1 MAAHDELLSLRT
13 LVLRGREV
21 AFTQAFLVWQRD
33 GQQLTWSGSARGAAL
48 EGIVADG
55 QEVSLTAASLDGRT
69 VSGRVVVMQPE
80 GLAGLLA
87 FAGSGPL
94 VVEGREL

>member
-1 MAAHDELLSLRT
+1 MVHEELISLKRLT
-13 LVLRGREV
+13 LQGRKV
-21 AFTQAFLVWQRD
+21 AFTQAVLAWQRD
-33 GQQLTWSGSARGAAL
+33 GQEFTWSGSVRGAAL

-55 QEVSLTAASLDGRT
+55 QEVSLSATSLDGRT

-87 FAGSGPL
+87 FAGSGAL
-94 VVEGREL
+94 IVAGREL